1 MAGVEQIRPFVI
13 VASVIVSLCS
23 QSNAPALCGRRV
35 SPKGVF
41 VDIKDFLRM
50 FAYDY
55 WANRECLAAMR
66 AAGSVSPDTVGRMA
80 HILSAQKLWLERIL
94 KQRQSMPVWPGS
106 TIEDCMAL
114 ADEVSSA
121 WRRYL
126 MQLTSQLGTQLPPAS
141 LDDQVE
147 YRNSKGEPWSS
158 RVEDVLTHVLFHSA
172 YHRGQIALQM
182 RASGVEPAYTDF
194 IHAVRQG
201 FVD

>member
-1 MAGVEQIRPFVI
+1 
-13 VASVIVSLCS
+13 
-23 QSNAPALCGRRV
+23 
-35 SPKGVF
+35 
-41 VDIKDFLRM
+41 M

-66 AAGSVSPDTVGRMA
+66 AARAISPDTVGRMA

-94 KQRQSMPVWPGS
+94 KQRQSMLVWPGS
-106 TIEDCMAL
+106 TIEECMAL
-114 ADEVSSA
+114 ADEMSSA
-121 WRRYL
+121 WRSYL
-126 MQLTSQLGTQLPPAS
+126 MQLTSQLTTQLGTHVPPMS
-141 LDDQVE
+141 LDDRVE
-147 YRNSKGEPWSS
+147 YRNSKGESWSS
-158 RVEDVLTHVLFHSA
+158 RVEDVLTHVLLHSA